1 MCSSDLSLY
10 NNFKLPKNWKKQI
23 REIFSY
29 YDKHGIYYPEFRLQN
44 ILVLN
49 KKITFVDFGLAEMR
63 GNADNSENCER
74 FISYLSILKKKF
86 KDNKGLDRRHQ
97 LIFNFLNNKNI

>member
-1 MCSSDLSLY
+1 MVAISGLMLSVLIMSMIQRY
-10 NNFKLPKNWKKQI
+10 INLNEYATKI
-23 REIFSY
+23 IVIIAIA
-29 YDKHGIYYPEFRLQN
+29 IYQY
-44 ILVLN
+44 VLN

-63 GNADNSENCER
+63 DNADNSENCER

-86 KDNKGLDRRHQ
+86 KYNKGLDRRHQ